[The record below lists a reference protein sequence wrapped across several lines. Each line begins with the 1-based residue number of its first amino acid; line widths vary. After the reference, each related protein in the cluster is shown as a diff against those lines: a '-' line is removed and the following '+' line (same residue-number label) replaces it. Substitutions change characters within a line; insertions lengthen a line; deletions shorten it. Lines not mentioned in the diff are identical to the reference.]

1 MAIEIKVPDIG
12 ADEVEITEILVKV
25 GDKVEAEQSLITV
38 EGDKASMEVPSP
50 QAGIVKEIKVSVGDK
65 TQTGA
70 LIMIFDSADGAAD
83 AAPAQAEEKKEA
95 APAAAPAAAA
105 AKDVNVPDIG
115 SDEVEVTEILVKVGD
130 KVEAE
135 QSLITVEGDKASMEV
150 PAPFAGTVKEI
161 KVNVGDKVST
171 GSLIMV
177 FEVAGEAGAAAPA
190 AKQEAAPAAA
200 PASAAGVK
208 EVNVPDIGGDEVEV
222 TEVMVKVGDKVAA
235 EQSLI
240 TVEGDKASM
249 EVPAPF
255 AGTVKEIKI
264 NTGDKVSTGSLI
276 MIFEVAGAA
285 PAAAP
290 AQAAA
295 PAAAAP
301 AAAAGV
307 KDVNVPDIGGD
318 EVEVTEVMVKV
329 GDKVAAEQSLITV
342 EGDKASMEVPAP
354 FAGIVKEIKISTG
367 DKVKTGSLIMVFE
380 VEGAAPAAAPAQAAA
395 PAPAAAPAQAAKPA
409 AAPAA
414 KAEGKSEFAE
424 NDAYVHATPLIRRL
438 AREFGVNLAKVKGTG
453 RKGRILREDVQA
465 YVKDAV
471 KRAESAPAAAAGG
484 GIPGMLPWPKVD
496 FSKFGEV
503 EEVELGRIQKISGAN
518 LSRNWVMIPHVTH
531 FDKTDIT
538 DLEAFRKQQNA
549 EAEKRKLDVK
559 FTPVVFIMKAVAA
572 ALEQMPRFN
581 SSLSE
586 DGQRLTLKKYINI
599 GVAVDT
605 PNGLVVPVFKDVNK
619 KSITELSR
627 ELTTISKKARDGK
640 LTAGEMQ
647 GGCFTISSIGG
658 LGTTHFA
665 PIVNAP
671 EVAILGVS
679 KSAMEPVWNG
689 KEFVPRLMLP
699 ISLSFDH
706 RVIDGADGARFITI
720 INNTLSDIR
729 RLVM

>member
-1 MAIEIKVPDIG
+1 MAIEINVPDIG

-130 KVEAE
+130 TVAAEQSLITVEVPAPFAGTVKEIKINTGDKVSTGSLIMIFEVAGAEGAAAPAKAEAAPAPAAAPAAAGGVKDVNVPDIGGDEVEVTEVMVKVGDKVAAE

-177 FEVAGEAGAAAPA
+177 FEVAGEAGATAPA

-255 AGTVKEIKI
+255 AGVVKELK
-264 NTGDKVSTGSLI
+264 
-276 MIFEVAGAA
+276 
-285 PAAAP
+285 
-290 AQAAA
+290 
-295 PAAAAP
+295 
-301 AAAAGV
+301 
-307 KDVNVPDIGGD
+307 VNV
-318 EVEVTEVMVKV
+318 
-329 GDKVAAEQSLITV
+329 
-342 EGDKASMEVPAP
+342 
-354 FAGIVKEIKISTG
+354 G
-367 DKVKTGSLIMVFE
+367 DKVKTGSLIMIFE
-380 VEGAAPAAAPAQAAA
+380 VEGAAPAAAPAKQEAAA
-395 PAPAAAPAQAAKPA
+395 PAPAAKAEAPA

-465 YVKDAV
+465 YVKEAI
-471 KRAESAPAAAAGG
+471 KRAEAAPAATGG

-496 FSKFGEV
+496 FSKFGEI

-518 LSRNWVMIPHVTH
+518 LSRNWVMTH

-538 DLEAFRKQQNA
+538 ELEAFRKQQNE
-549 EAEKRKLDVK
+549 EAAKRKLDVK
-559 FTPVVFIMKAVAA
+559 ITPVVFIMKAVAA

-586 DGQRLTLKKYINI
+586 DVQKLTL
-599 GVAVDT
+599 
-605 PNGLVVPVFKDVNK
+605 
-619 KSITELSR
+619 
-627 ELTTISKKARDGK
+627 
-640 LTAGEMQ
+640 
-647 GGCFTISSIGG
+647 
-658 LGTTHFA
+658 
-665 PIVNAP
+665 
-671 EVAILGVS
+671 
-679 KSAMEPVWNG
+679 
-689 KEFVPRLMLP
+689 
-699 ISLSFDH
+699 
-706 RVIDGADGARFITI
+706 
-720 INNTLSDIR
+720 
-729 RLVM
+729 